1 LILTFKQTAYTVR
14 KTYAV
19 PSINV
24 SILQLREALLRRFM
38 NEALPFLEKKNPM
51 GLSTLAQKKSCRR
64 IIIVIVISKN
74 AHTHTHTHEWR
85 WVCVGAYV
93 YA

>member
-38 NEALPFLEKKNPM
+38 NEA
-51 GLSTLAQKKSCRR
+51 
-64 IIIVIVISKN
+64 
-74 AHTHTHTHEWR
+74 
-85 WVCVGAYV
+85 
-93 YA
+93 